1 MQEYPTMTA
10 DLPWREQ
17 TFATGVALVA
27 GRDFQPGE
35 RVGGFEGRISRVM
48 AQHTLQILP
57 GLHVDL
63 RDSVGLLAHGC
74 APNCVL
80 DMQALELLAIRP
92 IRTGERLTVDY
103 AQTEDRLFRQFACHC
118 GAAECRRWIAGRRE
132 PIAAEGLAYLAR
144 LTTDRDATAE
154 TAT

>member
-1 MQEYPTMTA
+1 MQDYPTPTA
-10 DLPWREQ
+10 ARPWREMA
-17 TFATGVALVA
+17 FETGIALVA

-35 RVGGFEGRISRVM
+35 RLGGFEGRISRVM
-48 AQHTLQILP
+48 GQHTLQILT

-63 RDSVGLLAHGC
+63 RHSVGLLAHGC

-92 IRTGERLTVDY
+92 IRAGDLLTVDY
-103 AQTEDRLFRQFACHC
+103 SQTEDRLFRQFACHC

-132 PIAAEGLAYLAR
+132 PISAEGRTYLAR
-144 LTTDRDATAE
+144 LASSRDEAEVTT
-154 TAT
+154 